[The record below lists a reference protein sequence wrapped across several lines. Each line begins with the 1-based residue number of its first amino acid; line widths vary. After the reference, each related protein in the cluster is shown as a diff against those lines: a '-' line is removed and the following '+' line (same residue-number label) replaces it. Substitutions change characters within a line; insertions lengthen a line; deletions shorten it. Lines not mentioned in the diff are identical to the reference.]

1 MTDSEGSGGGAL
13 PPAQAVDLLGLVDY
27 ADGAIVSRTLAENEA
42 GTLTLFAFDAG
53 QGLSEHATP
62 FDAVLTVLD
71 GAAEVVIEGKSH
83 RVKAGEVIVM
93 PADKPHAVSAPE
105 KLRML
110 LVMIR
115 S

>member
-1 MTDSEGSGGGAL
+1 MKAENIGPGPVELAS
-13 PPAQAVDLLGLVDY
+13 LVAY
-27 ADGAIVSRTLAENEA
+27 QPGAIVSRTILDTPA
-42 GTLTLFAFDAG
+42 GTITLFAFDAG
-53 QGLSEHATP
+53 QGLSEHAAP

-83 RVKAGEVIVM
+83 LVKAGEVIVM